1 MIAVKY
7 ILVAVIAYLLG
18 SISTGTLVAKA
29 MHMPDL
35 RTVGSKSTGAT
46 NALRTMGKK
55 GGAIVFVGDILKAVI
70 ACLLGWWITGG
81 IYGRLLAGLCVVVG
95 HNWPCFFG
103 FKGGKGVSSTVGTML
118 VTFPV
123 PAFICYVVTI
133 AVIALTRYVSVGS
146 MLLVSLFA
154 VLVSCFW
161 AHGDVIIILWTI
173 VMAALCIWRHHANI
187 DRLLHG
193 KENKLGQKKSA

>member
-1 MIAVKY
+1 MIIKY
-7 ILVAVIAYLLG
+7 LLVAVIAYLLG

-29 MHMPDL
+29 MHKPDL

-70 ACLLGWWITGG
+70 ACLVGWLICRNL
-81 IYGRLLAGLCVVVG
+81 YGRLLAGLLVVIG

-103 FKGGKGVSSTVGTML
+103 FKGGKGVSSTVGTM
-118 VTFPV
+118 VSTFPV
-123 PAFICYVVTI
+123 PAFICYILTI
-133 AVIALTRYVSVGS
+133 ALIAVTKYVSVGS
-146 MLLVSLFA
+146 MFLVTFFA
-154 VLVSCFW
+154 VLVSIFW
-161 AHGDVIIILWTI
+161 AQGDVVVILWTI

-193 KENKLGQKKSA
+193 KENKLGQKKA